1 MPVAVEVALTHQE
14 LVAALNSDNV
24 ETIFSGLSRFSRSL
38 NRLINEDADP
48 EVSVEADLLKSY
60 IKGSPEC
67 AELFRLW
74 EFQQANQIDRIAPVL
89 LDVIAH
95 LILSS
100 KLIEMW
106 STGSAAS
113 RYIIRDW
120 MKSVYRNLSSGK
132 RPLIQST
139 LRLLTAVAGFN
150 SATAKELHETFN
162 FTMQA
167 LPKLLHTRQK
177 PTREDVKPRRSE
189 DVRTLYIRFL
199 FAFLEQGDVSIKRFM
214 LEAKDILSSIFKGLA
229 DDSYETVGYVLS
241 TLRRTVID
249 DTNLARTLKV
259 AFFNNYIL
267 DQLVKLYARKEVDPD
282 NSLAIADLGHE
293 FLLYI
298 CTTPG
303 VGVCFQDA
311 GWYPAKSSGE
321 GKAITVYNK
330 VLLRLLLSLKP
341 TEDPRQEALVL
352 TGLQNCPELVQ
363 PYWNELSSL
372 SFEPRISSKWI
383 ANMALAAKM
392 IQLPIPSRFG
402 ATIIAISPPPLMT
415 MADNVLPPPLDRA
428 LNIRGLLHPNALVK
442 HTSAYVQALALEKLA
457 RIQATIETV
466 AEDIIACSAQL
477 AVAVGSVDAL
487 LQKWRKSRDDL
498 TDEIKRRLPDF
509 QTVLALQSQQRRQV
523 GEKDKSDEAGATDMM
538 EIDGEAAEVE
548 EISQEVLHCI
558 SLKLVRHYQRQF
570 PDAILETRFNCG
582 KLLPADLTALS
593 EELQIHILE
602 LIGEVPEFNWKERAA
617 HAPTSHLGSIWKL
630 YLTTAS
636 NNVVSVANGVL
647 HRLLAESFL
656 FENHIDEIPIW
667 LLTLQ
672 SLPKDEQM
680 STLAWLDEA
689 LCTGARTLYRT
700 VDRLSKLVHACHGR
714 LSDYQKR
721 VADHVLETR
730 RRTIADADEQL
741 VDMPP
746 YPISPA
752 LISTADGL
760 QALLRRSAEK
770 ANRSSAIGPARF
782 FFHLVVRLLQ
792 STQGIAEYL
801 VEVVDGVC
809 ESVVAGRDVE
819 FGSLACWEAEHYLRA
834 AKVYLTDFTGQPTN
848 DAVRHGQDAA
858 KRWRKTLKAMD
869 ADLAASGKAL
879 TMFLN
884 NTCPVDL
891 NMVFFEMNER
901 CRKSPPLV
909 TCIADYLTWRQP
921 VSQSMFDVYQV
932 LREFAIGRSPGESN
946 EGVVRLLH
954 QIPVSSLLTNTFSS
968 SLDFGSTYQELLL
981 SRIHACEHPS
991 ECVWWTR
998 QVLLELG
1005 RSIQLDRDQHRC
1017 FAFALLRA
1025 LVTKLHNLSLE
1036 KTSALVS
1043 ASRVKE
1049 NVYDTVRDI
1058 IFGHPLLLDRFVSRQ
1073 SGDKD
1078 ISTEIMALVHET
1090 LEMETRDMNTVGSSL
1105 SPMSPTWRLY
1115 TDRVRDRLL
1124 AELAFQSPHSD
1135 TVRAFELFRSYM
1147 RYEDVDQILQPL
1159 LNGSEKINDLLFLA
1173 LTARTLGRDGEP
1185 HVITSSFFR
1194 RLLKLLKGRHHAEI
1208 ESIIA
1213 NIVRWAVVPQALINR
1228 ADEDG
1233 GTAFRVRAFDG
1244 EGDTQ
1249 CVRLYADVPSLFDED
1264 TIRLLLNGEEK
1275 DGKCIR
1281 GYILRSLLVASPV
1294 IRRCVVDI
1302 LNKENR
1308 ASSLRLSIVHAVLAG
1323 LVVSLSVKER
1333 ISMPIAIKV
1342 VWEVGVTEVDRDL
1355 VTFLHRRI
1363 QRELQEQLI
1372 SSILGVDGET
1382 ILECD
1387 AVLRLLGLFPHEYGA
1402 LLDELVR
1409 RASAQSKSPN
1419 FLLSISSTKEHLLAL
1434 LALASDP
1441 RGLTDVI
1448 AVAMCVL
1455 RWFFIGKKKGILNGS
1470 EEPGEKHLKEIME
1483 ALDSVL
1489 VRLEGDENAI
1499 RCLLDQGEI
1508 FKNFLVAALKYRI
1521 TDPYVLKFL
1530 TRLVKFVYG
1539 HGRLKSSTRRKLPFT
1554 VDALVAMILSHSQFA
1569 VVAHVGTDDV
1579 SSANS
1584 KMAPIPPIHV
1594 AKPYLLHL
1602 LHLLMSLDPVHCCNT
1617 DHLPLLAQAYQ
1628 GTVASADQVILA
1640 IWELYEKQAG
1650 ISVEAHAMR
1659 WGLTSTA
1666 ALSSVSAAQS
1676 LATIDAVWMAHTCQ
1690 WFPTD
1695 MELEAVQPSNGHSAE
1710 ARAIGEV
1717 YSSRL
1722 APLYDP
1728 KFFLPL
1734 VAGSLIHGSTHVDSR
1749 RLVESNALGLAIMA
1763 LSSDRDS
1770 MRKAGYFVLDLAY
1783 NLLYESTMKER
1794 NQIILLLEGLKNAVV
1809 KREEG
1814 NQGTQRVPAVLAL
1827 FIAQGLMILLKP
1839 ENEMY
1844 PLVNRFFLQR
1854 PIVDLE
1860 DVPMFYGLFYSAS
1873 DNSRKER
1880 VWMLR
1885 LLSCGLKTAEDYRLY
1900 KRRHVVDILMGFFSS
1915 SMSDTMTRKLVLEV
1929 IVKATAIPSVI
1940 SDMITQSGL
1949 LTFMHTVV
1957 TAIDFRSGNDIVLC
1971 IPRLMR
1977 VILSGFG
1984 RSDPEWHGSRRIVWL
1999 ESIATV
2005 VAALVQGIITAARL
2019 DGCIKTETATWWC
2032 NVAVDISR
2040 LLYDTLTAFGDEAK
2054 KATNGSAVSPF
2065 GIGHILDLVA
2075 VLEQCER
2082 VLPADFNQN
2091 DANDEGLDEAFN
2103 VSLEPLDLDAL
2114 YSLDYDLRR
2123 LLKRARLHLFDATS
2137 VLSIPRLP
2145 SLLGDVGVSSR
2156 QMLARLLD
2164 YTLECTD
2171 MHPEIWCSTL
2181 PDRITPLARYT
2192 EFLLRLQMTHPDAIA
2207 ACVLT
2212 DESSRRRN
2220 ILGRLVAMWGLIG
2233 TQFSKKARLQGSVSM
2248 VILAQQLTGHGRKRK
2263 RDDEEIAGDR
2273 PLSAMEQLAGNG
2285 RTWYIRQP
2293 TGYIIV
2299 KSMFTDKYVP
2309 RFAPDRPRTPFSR
2322 KLLYEVVPILL
2333 GKIPKPN
2340 QLLISNEEL
2349 DKDNVEDILQATIR
2363 RIWGGDDCDGISREE
2378 RIWNKVISQMMG
2390 KSQSL

>member
-1 MPVAVEVALTHQE
+1 MPVAVEAALTHQE

-24 ETIFSGLSRFSRSL
+24 ETLFSGLSRFNRSL
-38 NRLINEDADP
+38 SRLINEDADP
-48 EVSVEADLLKSY
+48 QVSVEADLLKSY

-95 LILSS
+95 MILSS

-113 RYIIRDW
+113 RSIIRDW
-120 MKSVYRNLSSGK
+120 MKPIYRNLSSGK

-139 LRLLTAVAGFN
+139 LRLLIAVAGFN

-177 PTREDVKPRRSE
+177 SPREDVKPRRNE

-199 FAFLEQGDVSIKRFM
+199 FAFLEQGDISVKRFM
-214 LEAKDILSSIFKGLA
+214 LEAKDILSSVFKGLA
-229 DDSYETVGYVLS
+229 DDSYETVDYVLS

-282 NSLAIADLGHE
+282 NALAIADVGHE

-311 GWYPAKSSGE
+311 GWYPAKSTGE

-352 TGLQNCPELVQ
+352 MGLRNCPELVQ

-372 SFEPRISSKWI
+372 SFEPRVSSKWI
-383 ANMALAAKM
+383 ANMALAAKI
-392 IQLPIPSRFG
+392 IQLPIPSRLG
-402 ATIIAISPPPLMT
+402 ATIIAMSPPPLMT
-415 MADNVLPPPLDRA
+415 MVDNVLPPPLDRA

-442 HTSAYVQALALEKLA
+442 HTSAFVQALALEKLA
-457 RIQATIETV
+457 RIQATIESI
-466 AEDIIACSAQL
+466 AEDIVASSAQL
-477 AVAVGSVDAL
+477 AVAVGSVDGL
-487 LQKWRKSRDDL
+487 LQKWRKARDDL

-509 QTVLALQSQQRRQV
+509 QTVLALQSQQRKQV
-523 GEKDKSDEAGATDMM
+523 GEKGKSDEAGATDM

-570 PDAILETRFNCG
+570 PDAILEARFNCG

-630 YLTTAS
+630 YLTTTS
-636 NNVVSVANGVL
+636 NNVASVANGVL

-672 SLPKDEQM
+672 NLPKDEQM
-680 STLAWLDEA
+680 SALAWLDEA

-730 RRTIADADEQL
+730 RRTIAAGDEQL
-741 VDMPP
+741 VDIPP

-752 LISTADGL
+752 LISIADGL

-770 ANRSSAIGPARF
+770 GDRSAAIGPAQF

-809 ESVVAGRDVE
+809 EGVIVGGGVQ
-819 FGSLACWEAEHYLRA
+819 FGYLACWEADHYLHA
-834 AKVYLTDFTGQPTN
+834 AKGYFTGLAGQTN
-848 DAVRHGQDAA
+848 DVVHHGKDAA

-869 ADLAASGKAL
+869 ADLAASGEVL
-879 TMFLN
+879 TMFLK

-891 NMVFFEMNER
+891 STVFFEMIER
-901 CRKSPPLV
+901 CQNSPPLLA
-909 TCIADYLTWRQP
+909 CIADYLTWRHP
-921 VSQSMFDVYQV
+921 ISQSMFDVYQV
-932 LREFAIGRSPGESN
+932 LREFAIGGSPNESN
-946 EGVVRLLH
+946 EAVVRLFH
-954 QIPVSSLLTNTFSS
+954 QVPFCSLLTSTFSS
-968 SLDFGSTYQELLL
+968 SLDFGPTYEELLI
-981 SRIHACEHPS
+981 SRINSCEHPP

-1005 RSIQLDRDQHRC
+1005 RSIHLGWDQHRR
-1017 FAFALLRA
+1017 FAFALLKA
-1025 LVTKLHNLSLE
+1025 LVTKVHSWSLG
-1036 KTSALVS
+1036 KAGALVS
-1043 ASRVKE
+1043 TSRLKE
-1049 NVYDTVRDI
+1049 NAYDTVRDI

-1073 SGDKD
+1073 SGDKE

-1090 LEMETRDMNTVGSSL
+1090 LEMETRDMNTVNSSL

-1124 AELAFQSPHSD
+1124 AELAFQSPHND
-1135 TVRAFELFRSYM
+1135 TVRAFELFRSFM
-1147 RYEDVDQILQPL
+1147 TYEDVNQILQPL
-1159 LNGSEKINDLLFLA
+1159 LNGSENMNDLLFLA

-1185 HVITSSFFR
+1185 HVIKSSFFR

-1208 ESIIA
+1208 ENIIA
-1213 NIVRWAVVPQALINR
+1213 NIVKRAVVPQALMIR
-1228 ADEDG
+1228 ADQDG
-1233 GTAFRVRAFDG
+1233 VAAFRVIASDG
-1244 EGDTQ
+1244 DGDKQ
-1249 CVRLYADVPSLFDED
+1249 YVRLYADVPSLFDEN
-1264 TIRLLLNGEEK
+1264 TVRLLLNGEEK

-1281 GYILRSLLVASPV
+1281 AHILRSLIVTSPV
-1294 IRRCVVDI
+1294 IRRCVVDV

-1308 ASSLRLSIVHAVLAG
+1308 TSSLQLGIVHAVLAG
-1323 LVVSLSVKER
+1323 LVVTLSAKER
-1333 ISMPIAIKV
+1333 FSMSIAIKV
-1342 VWEVGVTEVDRDL
+1342 VWEVGVTEDERDL
-1355 VTFLHRRI
+1355 ITLLHRRI
-1363 QRELQEQLI
+1363 QKELQEQLV
-1372 SSILGVDGET
+1372 SSILGIDGRT

-1387 AVLRLLGLFPHEYGA
+1387 AVLRLLGLFAHEYGG

-1419 FLLSISSTKEHLLAL
+1419 YLLSISSMKEHLLAL

-1441 RGLTDVI
+1441 HGLTNVI
-1448 AVAMCVL
+1448 AVALCVL
-1455 RWFFIGKKKGILNGS
+1455 RWFFVGKKKGILNGS
-1470 EEPGEKHLKEIME
+1470 EQPGERDLKEVIE
-1483 ALDSVL
+1483 VLESVL

-1499 RCLLDQGEI
+1499 RGLLDQGEI

-1521 TDPYVLKFL
+1521 TDPHVLNFL
-1530 TRLVKFVYG
+1530 THLVTFVYG
-1539 HGRLKSSTRRKLPFT
+1539 HRRLKSSTRRKLPFT
-1554 VDALVAMILSHSQFA
+1554 VDALVEMILSHSQFT
-1569 VVAHVGTDDV
+1569 VVAHAGTNDFL
-1579 SSANS
+1579 STNS
-1584 KMAPIPPIHV
+1584 KISPIPPIHI
-1594 AKPYLLHL
+1594 AKPCLLHF
-1602 LHLLMSLDPVHCCNT
+1602 LHLLMSLDPVHCCKT
-1617 DHLPLLAQAYQ
+1617 EHLPLLAQAYQ

-1676 LATIDAVWMAHTCQ
+1676 LARIDAVWMAHTCQ
-1690 WFPTD
+1690 WFPTAL
-1695 MELEAVQPSNGHSAE
+1695 ELEAVQPSTGHFAE
-1710 ARAIGEV
+1710 ALAAGEV

-1722 APLYDP
+1722 TPLYDP

-1734 VAGSLIHGSTHVDSR
+1734 VAGSLIHGSMHVDSR

-1770 MRKAGYFVLDLAY
+1770 MRKAGYFVLDLSY

-1814 NQGTQRVPAVLAL
+1814 NQGTQRVPAVVAL

-1873 DNSRKER
+1873 DNSRRER

-1885 LLSCGLKTAEDYRLY
+1885 LLSCGLKTAGDYRLY

-1957 TAIDFRSGNDIVLC
+1957 TALDFRSGNDIVLC
-1971 IPRLMR
+1971 IPRVMR
-1977 VILSGFG
+1977 AILSGFV

-2005 VAALVQGIITAARL
+2005 VAAVVQGIASAARL
-2019 DGCIKTETATWWC
+2019 DGCIKAETATWWC
-2032 NVAVDISR
+2032 NVAVDVSR
-2040 LLYDTLTAFGDEAK
+2040 LLYDTLAAFGDEEK
-2054 KATNGSAVSPF
+2054 LATNGSAVSPF
-2065 GIGHILDLVA
+2065 GIGHVLDLAA

-2082 VLPADFNQN
+2082 VLPPDFNQN
-2091 DANDEGLDEAFN
+2091 GTNDQGLNEASN
-2103 VSLEPLDLDAL
+2103 VSLDTLDLDGL

-2123 LLKRARLHLFDATS
+2123 LLKRARLYLFDVTS

-2145 SLLGDVGVSSR
+2145 SLLGDVRVSWR
-2156 QMLARLLD
+2156 EMLARLLD

-2171 MHPEIWCSTL
+2171 MYPEIWRSAL
-2181 PDRITPLARYT
+2181 PDRVTPLDRYT

-2212 DESSRRRN
+2212 DESTRRRN

-2233 TQFSKKARLQGSVSM
+2233 TQFSKKARLQASVSM

-2263 RDDEEIAGDR
+2263 RDDDGEITGDR
-2273 PLSAMEQLAGNG
+2273 PISAMEQLA
-2285 RTWYIRQP
+2285 
-2293 TGYIIV
+2293 
-2299 KSMFTDKYVP
+2299 DKYVP
-2309 RFAPDRPRTPFSR
+2309 RFAPDLPRTPFSR

-2333 GKIPKPN
+2333 GKIPKPD
-2340 QLLISNEEL
+2340 QLLKSNEVG
-2349 DKDNVEDILQATIR
+2349 NVVDILQATIR

-2378 RIWNKVISQMMG
+2378 RIWTKALSEITG